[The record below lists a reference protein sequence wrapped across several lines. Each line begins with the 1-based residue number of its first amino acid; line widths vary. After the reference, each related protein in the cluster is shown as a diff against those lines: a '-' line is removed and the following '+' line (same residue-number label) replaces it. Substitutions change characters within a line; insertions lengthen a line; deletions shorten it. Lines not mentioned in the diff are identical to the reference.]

1 LFIVVLFVYC
11 GIICLLWYY
20 LFIVVLFVYFIYK
33 MPTVCIRVL
42 FEIFKSIYF
51 LFVVKTIQDKQ
62 HHSTFC
68 VFQLY
73 RGG

>member
-1 LFIVVLFVYC
+1 M
-11 GIICLLWYY
+11 ICLLWYY
-20 LFIVVLFVYFIYK
+20 LFIVVLFVYFIHK

-51 LFVVKTIQDKQ
+51 LFVVKTIQDNQ